1 MNPMIDTLG
10 TIGIVPVIKIESA
23 EKAVPLVEALR
34 SGGLPCAE
42 FTFRSDAAEG
52 SIRAVAKAYPDF
64 PVGAGTVI
72 NRELAERAVDSGA
85 RFIVAPG
92 FNPSVVDWCLSK
104 GFPVMPGVNT
114 PSDIEAALERGLSIL
129 KFFPAEA
136 SGGVAML
143 DALAGP
149 FQHISFVPTGGID
162 LSNLAEYARRANV
175 HAIGGSWMVKTALI
189 ESGDWAQIS
198 ALACEAVTAVQG
210 FAFAHVGINCPD
222 SGAAR
227 ETSGFFANL
236 GFPQK
241 DGASSFFNDTTIEV
255 MKSPFRG
262 TAGHI
267 GIRCWNVERSLSFL
281 ERFGFK
287 PVPETVK
294 REGGRI
300 SVAYLDREVGGFAV
314 HLVRAK

>member
-1 MNPMIDTLG
+1 MNPTIETLG

-23 EKAVPLVEALR
+23 EKAVPLVEALS

-42 FTFRSDAAEG
+42 FTFRTDAAED

-64 PVGAGTVI
+64 LVGAGTVI

-92 FNPSVVDWCLSK
+92 FNPSVVDWCLAK
-104 GFPVMPGVNT
+104 GIPVMPGVNT
-114 PSDIEAALERGLSIL
+114 PSDIEAALERGLTIL

-143 DALAGP
+143 DALSGP
-149 FQHISFVPTGGID
+149 FHQVSFIPSGGID
-162 LSNLAEYARRANV
+162 LTNLAEYTRRANV

-189 ESGDWAQIS
+189 ESGDWTQVS
-198 ALACEAVTAVQG
+198 ALAREAVTAVQG
-210 FAFAHVGINCPD
+210 FAFAHVGIN
-222 SGAAR
+222 STNEGAAR

-241 DGASSFFNDTTIEV
+241 DGASSFFNDTVIEV

-262 TAGHI
+262 TMGHL
-267 GIRCWNVERSLSFL
+267 GIRCWNVERSLKFL
-281 ERFGFK
+281 KRFGFK
-287 PVPETVK
+287 PVPETIK

-300 SVAYLDREVGGFAV
+300 TLAYLDREVGGFAV
-314 HLVRAK
+314 HLTRAK

>member
-1 MNPMIDTLG
+1 MNPTIENLG
-10 TIGIVPVIKIESA
+10 SIGIVPVIKIESA
-23 EKAVPLVEALR
+23 EKAVPLVEALAA
-34 SGGLPCAE
+34 GGLPCAE
-42 FTFRSDAAEG
+42 FTFRTDAAED
-52 SIRAVAKAYPDF
+52 SIRAVAKAYPEF
-64 PVGAGTVI
+64 LVGAGTVI

-104 GFPVMPGVNT
+104 GIPVMPGVNT
-114 PSDIEAALERGLSIL
+114 ASDIEAALERDLCIL

-143 DALAGP
+143 DALSGP
-149 FQHISFVPTGGID
+149 FQQVSFIPTGGID
-162 LSNLAEYARRANV
+162 LTNLAEYAKRANV
-175 HAIGGSWMVKTALI
+175 HAVGGSWMVKTALI
-189 ESGDWAQIS
+189 ESGDWAGIS
-198 ALACEAVTAVQG
+198 ALAREAVTAVQG
-210 FAFAHVGINCPD
+210 FAFAHVGINSPD
-222 SGAAR
+222 EGAAR
-227 ETSGFFANL
+227 ETSGFFANI

-241 DGASSFFNDTTIEV
+241 DGTSSFFNGTIIEV

-262 TAGHI
+262 AMGHV
-267 GIRCWNVERSLSFL
+267 GIRCWNVERSLKFL

-300 SVAYLDREVGGFAV
+300 SVAYLDREVGGFAI

>member
-1 MNPMIDTLG
+1 MNPTIETLG
-10 TIGIVPVIKIESA
+10 SIGIVPVIKIESA
-23 EKAVPLVEALR
+23 KKAVPLVEALAA
-34 SGGLPCAE
+34 GGLPCAE
-42 FTFRSDAAEG
+42 FTFRTDAAED

-64 PVGAGTVI
+64 LVGAGTVI

-104 GFPVMPGVNT
+104 GIPVMPGVNT
-114 PSDIEAALERGLSIL
+114 ASDIEAALERDLFIL

-149 FQHISFVPTGGID
+149 FQQVSFIPTGGID
-162 LSNLAEYARRANV
+162 LTNLGEYAKRANV
-175 HAIGGSWMVKTALI
+175 HAVGGSWMVKTALI
-189 ESGDWAQIS
+189 ESGDWAGIS
-198 ALACEAVTAVQG
+198 ALAREAVTAVQG
-210 FAFAHVGINCPD
+210 FAFAHVGINSPD
-222 SGAAR
+222 EGAAR

-241 DGASSFFNDTTIEV
+241 DGASSFFNDTIIEV

-262 TAGHI
+262 AMGHI
-267 GIRCWNVERSLSFL
+267 GIRCWNVERSLKFL
-281 ERFGFK
+281 DRFGFK
-287 PVPETVK
+287 PVSETVK

-300 SVAYLDREVGGFAV
+300 SVAYLDREVGGYAI